1 MPHPGTSIRSAAA
14 EVLACAILLST
25 VFACCGQQT
34 LEQPTID
41 INDYFQLPADMVN
54 NFDLIRHVE
63 KNQEA
68 TTFARITKN
77 GKSWTTH
84 SERRSVTIPT
94 TTTDLSFF
102 YHNLETG
109 TITKVKDTYQTVADT
124 VYLEHLHSVAH
135 VECDHNSR
143 LTITYNTDVPVSSRG
158 LRFGLKRA
166 HFLEYT
172 KVAGGQSF
180 FCPSSCA
187 MGTTISRNVVA
198 VISHSEDPISGLLSS
213 ITIETSMA
221 PKELMYHTV
230 ADYFI
235 NGSFALLP
243 KNRLF
248 LHSKSN
254 RLSWHGYLRKAN
266 DASKAFKLK
275 STEAKLRAEDC
286 KEVDVLCTEIS
297 GGKVEVRYK
306 KSKSLTRPFFHR

>member
-1 MPHPGTSIRSAAA
+1 MPYPGTAIRLPRSA

-25 VFACCGQQT
+25 FFACYGQQT

-68 TTFARITKN
+68 TAFAQISKN
-77 GKSWTTH
+77 GNSWTTH

-94 TTTDLSFF
+94 TTTDLSFS
-102 YHNLETG
+102 YHNQETG
-109 TITKVKDTYQTVADT
+109 TITKVQNTYRTVADT
-124 VYLEHLHSVAH
+124 VYLEHLHSVAN
-135 VECDHNSR
+135 VECDRNSR
-143 LTITYNTDVPVSSRG
+143 LTITYNTDAPVSSRG

-198 VISHSEDPISGLLSS
+198 VISHTEDPITGLLSS
-213 ITIETSMA
+213 ITIETSSA
-221 PKELMYHTV
+221 PQELLYHTV

-243 KNRLF
+243 KTRLRV
-248 LHSKSN
+248 HSNSN
-254 RLSWHGYLRKAN
+254 RLSWHGYLN
-266 DASKAFKLK
+266 EASKAFKLK
-275 STEAKLRAEDC
+275 STAAKLRAAACEED
-286 KEVDVLCTEIS
+286 DTLCTEIS

-306 KSKSLTRPFFHR
+306 KSKSAHAPLYHH